1 MGSAPQCDLGHHVP
15 DTAHPERPVTPP
27 PRPADHAGDRSETTA
42 DRESGPTTDRPSEPD
57 RAATTDHV
65 HLRIPLSH
73 PEVPSECVWAVPLGD
88 ERYRVA
94 NVPFLVHH
102 VGLGDVVVAAEVTPG
117 ELELVEVVERVHVA
131 SFSYELHRHVDAVEF
146 VERAS
151 AVGIATEGMAGR
163 LFASSASDHA
173 SADRLER
180 MLEDDAEWFE
190 RFTPDGAV
198 LRSHGD
204 VLGR

>member
-1 MGSAPQCDLGHHVP
+1 VTTHPNP
-15 DTAHPERPVTPP
+15 DPHQRV
-27 PRPADHAGDRSETTA
+27 
-42 DRESGPTTDRPSEPD
+42 D
-57 RAATTDHV
+57 RADDRAPDPAPTRQAAVDHV

-73 PEVPSECVWAVPLGD
+73 PEVPSECVWAAPLGG
-88 ERYRVA
+88 ERYRIA

-131 SFSYELHRHVDAVEF
+131 SFSYELHRHVDAAEF
-146 VERAS
+146 VERAC
-151 AVGIATEGMAGR
+151 AIGIATEGMAGR
-163 LFASSASDHA
+163 LFASSAVDHA
-173 SADRLER
+173 AADRLES

-190 RFTPDGAV
+190 RFTSDGLV